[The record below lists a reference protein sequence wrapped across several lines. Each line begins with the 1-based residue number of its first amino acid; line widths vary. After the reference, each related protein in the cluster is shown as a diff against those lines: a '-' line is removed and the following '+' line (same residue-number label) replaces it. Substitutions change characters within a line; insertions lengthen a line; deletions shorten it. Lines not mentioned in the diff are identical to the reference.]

1 MNGSV
6 PLSDLGVDSFSSLV
20 QATILGFYDCPVIA
34 DRFVDTYEVDLPK
47 AIADKIATL
56 GSHLDLLPN
65 GLHFVP
71 LDFNR
76 DSLAVITEHGF
87 NPFVPT
93 SYVWQ
98 GVSYYLPRK
107 SVMEVLDFIQR
118 HMSQGSTLVFDC
130 CSVFMT
136 YVNSKVPG
144 IRVQIERLK
153 KINEPYLFGIEST
166 ELKQLLAEKGFKDI
180 RIQTQAELEHLIMKI
195 RTLPENMWY
204 VVTATA

>member
-1 MNGSV
+1 
-6 PLSDLGVDSFSSLV
+6 
-20 QATILGFYDCPVIA
+20 
-34 DRFVDTYEVDLPK
+34 
-47 AIADKIATL
+47 
-56 GSHLDLLPN
+56 
-65 GLHFVP
+65 
-71 LDFNR
+71 
-76 DSLAVITEHGF
+76 
-87 NPFVPT
+87 
-93 SYVWQ
+93 
-98 GVSYYLPRK
+98 
-107 SVMEVLDFIQR
+107 
-118 HMSQGSTLVFDC
+118 
-130 CSVFMT
+130 MT